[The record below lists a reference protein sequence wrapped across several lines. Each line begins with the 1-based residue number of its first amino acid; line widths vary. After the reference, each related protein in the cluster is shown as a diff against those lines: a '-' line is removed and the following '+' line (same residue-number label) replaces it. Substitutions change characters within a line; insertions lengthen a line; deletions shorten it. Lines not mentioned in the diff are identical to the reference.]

1 MYTTI
6 GYLYNQIHTV
16 TVGTGPSDRWNLMY
30 YAKNV
35 KLHKGVDNPVK
46 FRIKNQNQKNVDVS
60 NSEFYL
66 YITDAA
72 TNAEILNKTLILESA
87 TTGLVSTV
95 ITEEDLLDFDLVR
108 YHYGIKMVDS
118 TGNEYPIYVD
128 DNYSATGVIEVSNT
142 AYPNHENST
151 ELTVTGY
158 DTDDIA
164 YTSTIP
170 VTATN
175 NGIHTVAYYLTGFS
189 GTIVVQGHLED
200 SNTVFETDYIS
211 ITENTYANQTGV
223 VSLNFTGLFKGIR
236 FKITKTAGSVDRI
249 LHKN

>member
-60 NSEFYL
+60 NNEFYL

-95 ITEEDLLDFDLVR
+95 ITEEDLLDFNSVR
-108 YHYGIKMVDS
+108 YHYGIKMIDS
-118 TGNEYPIYVD
+118 TGNEFPIYVD
-128 DNYSATGVIEVSNT
+128 DNYSATGVVEVNDT
-142 AYPNHENST
+142 AYPNHSASN
-151 ELTVTGY
+151 ELTINSYEDGV
-158 DTDDIA
+158 A
-164 YTSTIP
+164 YTSTLT
-170 VTATN
+170 VTPAN
-175 NGIHTVAYYLTGFS
+175 NGVHTAVYYLTDFS
-189 GTIVVQGHLED
+189 GSITVQGHLQD
-200 SNTVFETDYIS
+200 SSSVFETDYIDVV
-211 ITENTYANQTGV
+211 TNDYTDQTGV
-223 VSLNFTGLFKGIR
+223 VYTNFTGLFTGIR
-236 FKITKTAGSVDRI
+236 FKVTRTAGSVDQI